1 MASKAQL
8 INGAFQDLSGNPLN
22 NGILRLTLSHDSNL
36 SATPYGQV
44 VAGVTTTIYL
54 DNNGNVSGTQYV
66 WTNDVLSPSGS
77 YYTVDAYN
85 NQGLKAWGA
94 PQYWTLTYSST
105 IDLGQIPDT
114 NP

>member
-8 INGAFQDLSGNPLN
+8 INGAFQDNEGNPLN
-22 NGILRLTLSHDSNL
+22 NGLLRFTLSQDSNIA
-36 SATPYGQV
+36 SSPYQQV
-44 VAGVTTTIYL
+44 LAGPVTTIYL
-54 DNNGNVSGTQYV
+54 DNNGNVSGTQYI

-85 NQGLKAWGA
+85 NQGLKVWGA
-94 PQYWTLTYSST
+94 PQYWTLTYSAT
-105 IDLGQIPDT
+105 IDLGSLPDT